1 MLLPCPWCG
10 PRHAGEFRF
19 HGAAGTRPDPA
30 TTTPEQWRRYLYV
43 HDNPRGWQTESWYH
57 SAGCRR
63 FLTVERNT
71 LTHEV
76 RSARDTQ
83 LDAAPNAAEDAR

>member
-10 PRHAGEFRF
+10 PRTATEFRF
-19 HGAAGTRPDPA
+19 GGAAGTRPDPA
-30 TTTPEQWRRYLYV
+30 TTTPEQWRHYLYF
-43 HDNPRGWQTESWYH
+43 HTNPRGWQTESWYH
-57 SAGCRR
+57 AAGCRR

-76 RSARDTQ
+76 RSVHDAR
-83 LDAAPNAAEDAR
+83 EDAR

>member
-10 PRHAGEFRF
+10 PRNTTEFRF
-19 HGAAGTRPDPA
+19 GGAAGTRPDPA
-30 TTTPEQWRRYLYV
+30 TTTPEQWRHYLYF
-43 HDNPRGWQTESWYH
+43 HTNPRGWQAESWYH
-57 SAGCRR
+57 AAGCRR

-76 RSARDTQ
+76 RSAH
-83 LDAAPNAAEDAR
+83 DAREDAR

>member
-10 PRHAGEFRF
+10 PRNATEFRF
-19 HGAAGTRPDPA
+19 GGAAGTRPDPA
-30 TTTPEQWRRYLYV
+30 TTRPEQWRHYLYF
-43 HDNPRGWQTESWYH
+43 HTNPRGWQTESWYH
-57 SAGCRR
+57 AAGCRR

-76 RSARDTQ
+76 RSAH
-83 LDAAPNAAEDAR
+83 DAREDAR